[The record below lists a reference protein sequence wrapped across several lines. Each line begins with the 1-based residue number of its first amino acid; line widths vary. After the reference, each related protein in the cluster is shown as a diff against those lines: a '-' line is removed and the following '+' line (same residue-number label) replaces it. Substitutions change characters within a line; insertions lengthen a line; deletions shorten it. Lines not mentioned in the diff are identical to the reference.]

1 MTRSI
6 GIDFGTCNSAMA
18 HMHRGEPRVILNQ
31 QNMDVTPSAVSLGKR
46 GELLVGKEARNRA
59 VLEPENTILSI
70 KRKIGTDERIAFNGR
85 TYTPTE
91 IAALILRKMKKDA
104 EVRLGEPVGRA
115 VITVPAYYGERAAAA
130 TREAGRLAGFT
141 VLRMINE
148 PMAASLAYGLDRAP
162 EAAKTILVYDLGA
175 GTFDISIVMLVQ
187 GAFAVIG
194 HLGDTHLGGDDF
206 DQLIIDYLIELVR
219 TEHGVDLS
227 EDRRALQKLRSAA
240 EEAKIALSS
249 QSYAEVVLPAIA
261 PGVDLEAEL
270 SRAQYEEWIRPHI
283 ERTVELVRK
292 AVQDADMALDMV
304 DHMLL
309 VGGPTYTPLVQ
320 SALESL
326 VGRER
331 LLRQVNPML
340 CVAMG
345 AAIQTGLVTEIDC
358 PNPRCNQKNP
368 VEAEVC
374 SACGRSL
381 VGDEKV
387 DCPACFM
394 PNDIDRRS
402 CWKCGASLAPGVRP
416 QPAATATWTCQECGK
431 PNPANLT
438 ACSVCQAPRDRGG
451 LRCPSPGCG
460 YINEPGARKCA
471 RCGADFGPSVL
482 DVTAKDLGVE
492 LHDGRMSVIIPK
504 GTGFPTATPATR
516 PYYTVAENQRQ
527 LEVAIYEG
535 ENPQANRNDYC
546 GAVTMELP
554 PGLPKGTAV
563 AISFDLD
570 PSRTIYV
577 TVQLQDG
584 SGRQVQARIRRTT
597 MPADMKK
604 ELEQMQRQAEKLLEE
619 AQEAL
624 DDMDRKDLEGL
635 RSEIAEVLDSGDS
648 ARAEQALPGWKEH
661 LAASQRKAD
670 TLDEI
675 RHVLARA
682 SWVVE
687 VVREYMEKDKADT
700 IARMV
705 AEVEAALG
713 KHRVEEAAE
722 KARALTQY
730 MDGLGGVINLITYCQ
745 YASAHPSVP
754 PALQSRLAGGLAE
767 LKRAF
772 HSNNRQLMERT
783 LTELG
788 RMLDEAARYL
798 NVRPEDMASGITDTK
813 H

>member
-18 HMHRGEPRVILNQ
+18 YMHRGEPRVILNL

-59 VLEPENTILSI
+59 ILEPENTILSI
-70 KRKIGTDERIAFNGR
+70 KRKIGSDERITFNGR

-91 IAALILRKMKKDA
+91 IAALILRKMKRDA
-104 EVRLGEPVGRA
+104 ELRLGEPVGRA

-187 GAFAVIG
+187 GAFAVMG

-206 DQLIIDYLIELVR
+206 DQLIMDYLLGLVR

-227 EDRRALQKLRSAA
+227 QDRRALQKLRAAA
-240 EEAKIALSS
+240 EEAKITLSS
-249 QSYAEVVLPAIA
+249 QSYAEIVLPAIA
-261 PGVDLEAEL
+261 PGVDLETEL
-270 SRAQYEEWIRPHI
+270 SRSEYEGWIRPFV
-283 ERTVELVRK
+283 ERTVELVRQ
-292 AVQDADMALDMV
+292 AIHEADMALDMV

-320 SALESL
+320 GVLESL

-331 LLRQVNPML
+331 LLRRVNPML

-358 PNPRCNQKNP
+358 PNPKCNQKNP
-368 VEAEVC
+368 IDAEVC

-381 VGDEKV
+381 VGDQKV

-402 CWKCGASLAPGVRP
+402 CWKCGTTLAGATPPRR
-416 QPAATATWTCQECGK
+416 AAAATWTCQECGK
-431 PNPANLT
+431 PNPSDLA

-451 LRCPSPGCG
+451 LRCPSPECG
-460 YINEPGARKCA
+460 YVNEPGARSCA
-471 RCGADFGPSVL
+471 RCGADLVRDVL

-492 LHDGRMSVIIPK
+492 LHDGRMSAIIPK
-504 GTGFPTATPATR
+504 GTGFPTARPTTR
-516 PYYTVAENQRQ
+516 VYYTVADSQRQ

-546 GAVTMELP
+546 GVVAMDLP
-554 PGLPKGTAV
+554 PGLPKGTPV

-570 PSRTIYV
+570 ASRTIYV

-597 MPADMKK
+597 MPADMRK

-624 DDMDRKDLEGL
+624 DDADRRNLESL
-635 RSEIAEVLDSGDS
+635 RSEVAEAMDSGDS
-648 ARAEQALPGWKEH
+648 ARAEQALPGWKEC
-661 LAASQRKAD
+661 LAAAQRKAD

-675 RHVLARA
+675 QHVLARA
-682 SWVVE
+682 SWVVG
-687 VVREYMEKDKADT
+687 VVREYMEKEKADA

-713 KHRVEEAAE
+713 KRRVEEAAQ
-722 KARALTQY
+722 KARALSQY
-730 MDGLGGVINLITYCQ
+730 MDGLGGAINLITYCQ

-754 PALQSRLAGGLAE
+754 PALQSRLAGALAE

-772 HSNNRQLMERT
+772 QSNNRQLLERKIG
-783 LTELG
+783 ELG
-788 RMLDEAARYL
+788 QLLDEAARYL